1 MMVALLQ
8 VVKSYMPNT
17 PKDEFAA
24 RLRHARETLRKLT
37 QVELARRAGLP
48 STAISHFEAGAR
60 KPSFDS
66 LRRLA
71 TALDV
76 TTDWLLGQV
85 DDPDQS
91 AAADPLYRHI
101 QNLSAADRDNARKII
116 EALSDKP
123 KPPDKE

>member
-1 MMVALLQ
+1 MVREPRQ
-8 VVKSYMPNT
+8 VRK
-17 PKDEFAA
+17 EAA
-24 RLRHARETLRKLT
+24 VSDRLR
-37 QVELARRAGLP
+37 VPWGDLAGAGR
-48 STAISHFEAGAR
+48 STRAR

-85 DDPDQS
+85 DNPDQS
-91 AAADPLYRHI
+91 AASDPLYRHI